1 VNWDMGSSSVGGSAM
16 GMDEGGGGSSGGAKG
31 EGR

>member
-1 VNWDMGSSSVGGSAM
+1 MGSGGVGGSTM
-16 GMDEGGGGSSGGAKG
+16 GADEGGGGGAKG